1 MWIVGQEN
9 PVNIVLNADHEQED
23 VIERSVGTSGNRRHT
38 KEDGDKI
45 VDVVIIIRT
54 VLIIIT

>member
-1 MWIVGQEN
+1 MGQEN
-9 PVNIVLNADHEQED
+9 PVNIVLNADHGQED